1 MGSPCG
7 HRNYDARRGFLFF
20 GGMHLFPGAV
30 KGTGRG
36 RVTPKTKAGAGEAP
50 AFSVLG
56 RAEEEKDKNE
66 KEGLMGGMH
75 QHAGVCGFAGE
86 QRKTAVRN
94 GFRKIERTGPVP
106 FEGMD
111 KVLEDHGALPRRHGR

>member
-1 MGSPCG
+1 MPAGVFC
-7 HRNYDARRGFLFF
+7 FL

>member
-1 MGSPCG
+1 MPAGVFC
-7 HRNYDARRGFLFF
+7 FL

-86 QRKTAVRN
+86 QRKAAVRN

-111 KVLEDHGALPRRHGR
+111 KVLEDHGALAQRHGR